1 MKIGLFLCFLLSF
14 TFVSGQSPA
23 SESFNFGFYLFNLGH
38 VFSPSELTAFR
49 PSVASLTA
57 EEWAVAFLAKN
68 SSNSNTTNLVILFN
82 QIYGNTSTNLST
94 FSLPTMSLF
103 CPQKSCDIMKFLVS
117 SLFSFKTAAPILASH
132 SIY

>member
-1 MKIGLFLCFLLSF
+1 MKIGLFFYFLLSF
-14 TFVSGQSPA
+14 TFVTGQSA
-23 SESFNFGFYLFNLGH
+23 GSESFNFGFHLFDLGH
-38 VFSPSELTAFR
+38 VFSSSELTAFR

-57 EEWAVAFLAKN
+57 EEWSVAFLSN
-68 SSNSNTTNLVILFN
+68 SSNTTNLVIFI
-82 QIYGNTSTNLST
+82 QIYGNVSTNSST